1 MADLKTIFIIMLM
14 INIGTM
20 LVFKSGIVEG
30 PFLIEAGNKAGESLS
45 GFVSTSSSDY
55 SSTGNVN
62 FSSNVL
68 GVSDIARPVTEEAS
82 STETVLF
89 KNDNP
94 FAMILDLMLL
104 ILGTLVF
111 GMIAILISAQAPVYV
126 ILMVGV
132 PLTLIYIFSAVSF
145 IRSGS

>member
-20 LVFKSGIVEG
+20 LVFKSGMVED
-30 PFLIEAGNKAGESLS
+30 PFLIEAGTRAGDSLS
-45 GFVSTSSSDY
+45 GFVSTNGDY
-55 SSTGNVN
+55 SSSGNVN
-62 FSSNVL
+62 FSSSVL

-126 ILMVGV
+126 IFMIGV
-132 PLTLIYIFSAVSF
+132 PLTLIYVFSAISF